1 MRNLLNANFRRLI
14 RGKIF
19 WIAIIF
25 MVGAEIFACAVQYRD
40 VLEYDAVLTMD
51 QMTFQTGIYL
61 GIVTAVFVSLFVGT
75 EYSDG
80 TIRNKLLVGHKRT
93 QIYLANFVTCAV
105 AIVIIYA
112 LSVVTGVILGLLW
125 FEPPAMPVSSILGY
139 CGIGLLMGLA
149 NTAIFCLIAMLCANK
164 THTAVAGLLL
174 SFLLLFAAVYV
185 AQMLAQ
191 PEYIQQVALSE
202 NYSGVEV
209 VYSDEDLQLETV
221 PNPVYLSGVKR
232 EVYQFLLD
240 VNPAGQAAE
249 ISSQELGANPIRIVL
264 YDIAII
270 VLCGAVGMTVF
281 RRKDIK

>member
-1 MRNLLNANFRRLI
+1 MRNLLSANFRRLI

-139 CGIGLLMGLA
+139 CGIGLLMGQYGD
-149 NTAIFCLIAMLCANK
+149 I
-164 THTAVAGLLL
+164 L
-174 SFLLLFAAVYV
+174 SDCD
-185 AQMLAQ
+185 
-191 PEYIQQVALSE
+191 AL
-202 NYSGVEV
+202 
-209 VYSDEDLQLETV
+209 
-221 PNPVYLSGVKR
+221 R
-232 EVYQFLLD
+232 E
-240 VNPAGQAAE
+240 
-249 ISSQELGANPIRIVL
+249 
-264 YDIAII
+264 
-270 VLCGAVGMTVF
+270 
-281 RRKDIK
+281 